1 MLAGFVNV
9 DVSNIKSVQGL
20 LTSMSGGMSI
30 ALYTTL
36 TGLVCSQILKVQF
49 FNLENAV
56 TSCDNFPE
64 GDSQDVVD
72 ARAALIQ
79 AESVMTHAEKSKNEA
94 AAAKNKAMTS
104 LQQVEEQD
112 G

>member
-1 MLAGFVNV
+1 MCLNLGMIGTIWGFILMLAGFVNV
-9 DVSNIKSVQGL
+9 DVSDIKSVQEL

-56 TSCDNFPE
+56 TYCDNFPE
-64 GDSQDVVD
+64 GDSQDVV
-72 ARAALIQ
+72 
-79 AESVMTHAEKSKNEA
+79 
-94 AAAKNKAMTS
+94 
-104 LQQVEEQD
+104 EEQD
-112 G
+112 E